1 MDSSA
6 ALTPTLR
13 RGMSPFGGLLI
24 TLSGLSPGIGV
35 FIVGAGLFHQVGSGA
50 VLCFLVAIAVGIAMS
65 QVYAELGSA
74 FPHAGAEYTMVGR
87 TLAPEAGF
95 AVLSLMVP
103 AVAIALA
110 FNCLGA
116 GTYAHA
122 ALPALPAVPVA
133 IAMVLAATLISVLS
147 VQVNAAVTGVF
158 LAVEIGALML
168 VTALGFTHA
177 HRAVLPMLLHP
188 VQASGAGLGP
198 VPFGPL
204 SLAVAGGIYAFNG
217 YGTAVY
223 FGEEILHARRSMA
236 GIIYGALGLA
246 ALTQMPPML
255 AVLAGAPDLNP
266 VFADAAPVAAFVRTI
281 GGEFLGR
288 LLNLAVAAAI
298 FNAMIALVLSGAR
311 QFYASARD
319 GSWPASVNR
328 ALVLIHPR
336 FRSPW
341 AATIAVGLPGVG
353 LCFVPTQLLLMLLAG
368 GNIVVYALLCLAVIA
383 GRRNGSTAHSEA
395 TMPLY
400 PLAPVFGLMATAGIA
415 VASLMDPDTGRPG
428 LAIVAVIM
436 LAGAA
441 YYRLVLRNRDGFAFR
456 EPEDATD

>member
-6 ALTPTLR
+6 RLR

-50 VLCFLVAIAVGIAMS
+50 VLCFLAAIAVGIAMS

-87 TLAPEAGF
+87 TLSPEAGF
-95 AVLSLMVP
+95 AVLALMVP

-116 GTYAHA
+116 GAYVQVAIPV
-122 ALPALPAVPVA
+122 LPALPVA
-133 IAMVLAATLISVLS
+133 IAMVLAATVISVLS

-158 LAVEIGALML
+158 LAVEIGALVL
-168 VTALGFTHA
+168 VTALGFAHA
-177 HRAVLPMLLHP
+177 QRPVLPMLLHP
-188 VQASGAGLGP
+188 VLASGGGLGP
-198 VPFGPL
+198 VPFRAL

-217 YGTAVY
+217 YGTVVY
-223 FGEEILHARRSMA
+223 FGEEIRHARRSMA

-246 ALTQMPPML
+246 ALTQVPPML
-255 AVLAGAPDLNP
+255 AVLAGAPDLHA
-266 VFADAAPVAAFVRTI
+266 VFADNAPIVAFVRAT
-281 GGEFLGR
+281 GGEFMGR

-319 GSWPASVNR
+319 GSWPASVNQ
-328 ALVLIHPR
+328 VLTRIHPR

-341 AATIAVGLPGVG
+341 AATIAIGLPGVC
-353 LCFVPTQLLLMLLAG
+353 LCFVPTRLLLMLLAG
-368 GNIVVYALLCLAVIA
+368 GNIAVYALLCLAVIA
-383 GRRNGSTAHSEA
+383 GRRNASTAHGEA
-395 TMPLY
+395 AMPLY
-400 PLAPVFGLMATAGIA
+400 PLAPVFGLVATAGIA
-415 VASLMDPDTGRPG
+415 VASLLDPETGRPG
-428 LAIVAVIM
+428 LIIVAIIM

-441 YYRLVLRNRDGFAFR
+441 YYRLVLRNSGAYAFR
-456 EPEDATD
+456 EPDDGAG